1 MSAGPT
7 SRRSCCRCS
16 SGQATCAEIMS
27 REVVAIGSEAPLR
40 EVLDLLRRHHIE
52 ALPVTDERARV
63 LGIVTQTD
71 LVVELLADAAGRPVP
86 RPRGMPGRDPG
97 LIRWAHGWKRRQPCE
112 CPCSSPQAGGTEHNA
127 TVSRFRP

>member
-1 MSAGPT
+1 
-7 SRRSCCRCS
+7 
-16 SGQATCAEIMS
+16 MS

-71 LVVELLADAAGRPVP
+71 LVVELLADAAGQPVP
-86 RPRGMPGRDPG
+86 PPSGHAGPR
-97 LIRWAHGWKRRQPCE
+97 
-112 CPCSSPQAGGTEHNA
+112 SGTHPVGARLETSA
-127 TVSRFRP
+127 TV